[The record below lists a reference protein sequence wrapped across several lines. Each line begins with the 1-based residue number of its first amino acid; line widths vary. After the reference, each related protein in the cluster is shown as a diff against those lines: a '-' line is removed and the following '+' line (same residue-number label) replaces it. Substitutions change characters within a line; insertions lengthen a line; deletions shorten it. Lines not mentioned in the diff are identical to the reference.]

1 MSTEARTDPLTAALF
16 GKARRTILALLF
28 THDQE
33 SFYLRQIIRAV
44 GQSPGAVQRE
54 LALLTS
60 AGLLVRTANGHQVY
74 YQANR
79 DSPVFAEIKSLMV
92 KTAGVADVLR
102 SALSPLAE
110 RIRAAFLY
118 GSLARGADRQAS
130 DVDVMVIGDISFAEV
145 VEALRPAQETLRREV
160 NATVWSPAEFR
171 KRRKSGHLFLKAV
184 LKAPRVLLIGSDHEL
199 G

>member
-1 MSTEARTDPLTAALF
+1 MSTRTQADPLAGALF

-74 YQANR
+74 YRANR
-79 DSPVFAEIKSLMV
+79 ESPVFAEMKSLMV

-102 SALSPLAE
+102 SALSPLGD
-110 RIRAAFLY
+110 RIKAAFLY
-118 GSLARGADRQAS
+118 GSLARGTERKTS
-130 DVDVMVIGDISFAEV
+130 DADVMVVGEVSFAEV
-145 VEALRPAQETLRREV
+145 VEALRSTQDTLGREV
-160 NATVWSPAEFR
+160 NATVWSPEEFR
-171 KRRKSGHLFLKAV
+171 KRKRSGQHFLKAV
-184 LKAPRVLLIGSDHEL
+184 LQAPRVLLIGSEHEL

>member
-171 KRRKSGHLFLKAV
+171 KRRKSGHHFLKAV